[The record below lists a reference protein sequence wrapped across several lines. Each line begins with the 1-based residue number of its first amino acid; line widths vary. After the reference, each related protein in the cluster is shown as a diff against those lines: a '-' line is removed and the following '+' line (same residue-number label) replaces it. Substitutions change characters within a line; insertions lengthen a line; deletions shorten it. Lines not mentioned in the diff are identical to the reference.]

1 MKSKSKFRFL
11 ASLILASAFG
21 VFLGISPLTSFGE
34 EAPEMGMMDVNYCL
48 HNVSGDDGLANFC
61 QIDRCA
67 PVTGQGTVV
76 GPCGSGSGMG
86 E

>member
-34 EAPEMGMMDVNYCL
+34 EAPEMGIMDVNYFQ
-48 HNVSGDDGLANFC
+48 HN
-61 QIDRCA
+61 
-67 PVTGQGTVV
+67 
-76 GPCGSGSGMG
+76 
-86 E
+86 